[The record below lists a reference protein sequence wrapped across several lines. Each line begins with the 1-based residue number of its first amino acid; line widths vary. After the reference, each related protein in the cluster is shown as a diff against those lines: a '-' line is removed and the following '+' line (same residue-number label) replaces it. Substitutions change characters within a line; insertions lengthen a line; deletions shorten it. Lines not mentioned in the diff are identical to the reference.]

1 MRVAMRTSLRM
12 MLMEARDGVPGGL
25 GEALCSLLAAGVY
38 ANTLGAD
45 FCYDDSRAITSNQ
58 DLRPDVPWTRVFYDD
73 FWGTPLSHSGSHK
86 SFRPLCT
93 LSFRLNF
100 ALGGLEPWGY
110 HLANVLLHAACT
122 AVYTRLTCTLL
133 PPLPWGILAGLLFAV
148 HPVHTEAVAGVVGRA
163 DVGAGLFF
171 LLSLLAYARYC
182 RARDAQPDGE
192 HHHHHNDHHDHHQHH
207 QQHHNNQRHHR
218 TNGVPLPP
226 TGCRDRSP
234 VTEAGTQDGAVPCRE
249 RHTNGNAHGSHGNH
263 AGAGLVGGGGGGGGG
278 GSLRRR
284 RRWWRWAWLGCS
296 VLCAVSSMLW
306 KEQGVTVLAVCAV
319 YDVLVHSRLALGE
332 LLPLLHKRGYGAQR
346 EGLLALTLGS
356 VLLLGLRLRW
366 MCGGPP
372 SFSGSDNPAADSPD
386 TLTRALTFHYLP
398 AANVALLL
406 CPATLSFDWSMDA
419 VPLVRSLRDPR
430 NVATGLLYL
439 GLAAFLWCILRGLRH
454 RKRAHRDGQPLLHK
468 SKTNGASCSE
478 HGGGSA
484 NGGAPPPPSPPPPP
498 PPPPSP
504 PPLTTAAVKNGGRKS
519 NGAAGPEGRRAPR
532 PRSERTLN
540 AAIASLAMLVLPFVP
555 ATNLFFY
562 VGFVM
567 AERVLYIPSMGYC
580 LLVAAGARALAN
592 AGGAAS
598 SSSSSSSAAGAGAP
612 SPGCG
617 RRRRRLR
624 RVLLGAVT
632 GGLLAVHAA
641 RTVHRNRDWASEE
654 ALYRAGIATNPAK
667 AWGNLGNVLK
677 SQGKVAEAE
686 HAYRNAL
693 HHRGNMADMLYNLG
707 LLLQEENRLNEA
719 LYYYK
724 LAIGARPTLA
734 SAYLNTGIVLV
745 SQGKASEA
753 QIVFRAC
760 ADIPDERLK
769 DPQAH
774 MTSVASCLYNLGK
787 VLHEQDLHQEAI
799 EVFNEALK
807 KMPRQFGPQSLY
819 NMMGEA
825 HTRLGRLA
833 EAERW
838 YQESLLSKPDH
849 VPAHLTYAKL
859 LSATNRKVEAE
870 RLFLKAIDLDPAKA
884 NTYMHYA
891 QFLVEQSRFLEA
903 AGVAE
908 KASQQD
914 STDFETVFS
923 TAHMCR
929 QAGLNHAAEKYYRQA
944 AQLRPNH
951 STALMNLGAILH
963 LNGLLEEAENHYLRA
978 LRLKP
983 DDSITHSNL
992 QKLRKIMEKQGRPG
1006 VVHGGHK

>member
-1 MRVAMRTSLRM
+1 MLRVTTRTNLRT
-12 MLMEARDGVPGGL
+12 MLMEARNGVPGAL

-100 ALGGLEPWGY
+100 ALGGLDPWGY

-171 LLSLLAYARYC
+171 LLSLLAYTRYC
-182 RARDAQPDGE
+182 RARDAQ
-192 HHHHHNDHHDHHQHH
+192 
-207 QQHHNNQRHHR
+207 
-218 TNGVPLPP
+218 
-226 TGCRDRSP
+226 
-234 VTEAGTQDGAVPCRE
+234 
-249 RHTNGNAHGSHGNH
+249 
-263 AGAGLVGGGGGGGGG
+263 
-278 GSLRRR
+278 R

-296 VLCAVSSMLW
+296 LLCAVSSMLW

-332 LLPLLHKRGYGAQR
+332 LLPLLYKR

-454 RKRAHRDGQPLLHK
+454 RKRAHRGGQPLLHK
-468 SKTNGASCSE
+468 SKTNGTSCSE
-478 HGGGSA
+478 HGDGSA
-484 NGGAPPPPSPPPPP
+484 NGGAPPPPSSP

-504 PPLTTAAVKNGGRKS
+504 PPLTTVAVVKNGSRKS
-519 NGAAGPEGRRAPR
+519 NGVAGPEGRRAPR

-540 AAIASLAMLVLPFVP
+540 VAIASLAMLVLPFVP

-598 SSSSSSSAAGAGAP
+598 AAATAAVAAGAP
-612 SPGCG
+612 SPGSG

-891 QFLVEQSRFLEA
+891 QFLVEQSRFPEA

-978 LRLKP
+978 LHLKP